1 MFLASGRP
9 SMGGSGSGG
18 RDRFNSTNRDD
29 GQSETG
35 VSFNVGLPMVT
46 FVREH
51 KVIGWKYLTMQC
63 LHIFFILF

>member
-46 FVREH
+46 FVSTRLYTE
-51 KVIGWKYLTMQC
+51 TMQC

>member
-46 FVREH
+46 FVSTRLDNAMFA
-51 KVIGWKYLTMQC
+51 YLLYT
-63 LHIFFILF
+63 F